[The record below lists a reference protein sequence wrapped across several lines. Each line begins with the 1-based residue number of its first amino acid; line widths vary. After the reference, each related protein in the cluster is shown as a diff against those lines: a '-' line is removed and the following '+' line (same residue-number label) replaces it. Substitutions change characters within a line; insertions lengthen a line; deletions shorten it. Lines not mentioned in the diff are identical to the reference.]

1 MLGSLVASG
10 SLVSQCLLGSLVF
23 MVHKVFILVIFTIF
37 FANILAVRF
46 SITFEVFYDVCSPH
60 PAGGVAIQGNNAP
73 PMTAQGQSQATMK
86 GPPTLLLKESFSGF
100 GVVYTGSEQ
109 CQPSYGDTSFMI
121 KSACRSSE
129 IGRSVKIVR
138 QEHRSEKLCGLVGT
152 SR

>member
-1 MLGSLVASG
+1 MLY
-10 SLVSQCLLGSLVF
+10 SQ
-23 MVHKVFILVIFTIF
+23 F

-46 SITFEVFYDVCSPH
+46 SITFEVFHDVCSPH

-86 GPPTLLLKESFSGF
+86 SPPPLLLKESFSGF

-109 CQPSYGDTSFMI
+109 CQLSFGDTSFMI
-121 KSACRSSE
+121 KSVCRSRE
-129 IGRSVKIVR
+129 IGRLVKMLR
-138 QEHRSEKLCGLVGT
+138 QEGRSEKLCGLVGT